1 LMLLML
7 LLGDCHVLC
16 FLLGSNHAFS
26 IPFLLVFLFQ
36 PAHKVRQGGLIGSHG
51 RCNIVLPKGLPQPP
65 SQGPHDKIV
74 RQESRP
80 RQEMGAVNVAVA
92 VAVTVAVN
100 VNVAVT
106 VTVNIGVR

>member
-1 LMLLML
+1 
-7 LLGDCHVLC
+7 
-16 FLLGSNHAFS
+16 
-26 IPFLLVFLFQ
+26 
-36 PAHKVRQGGLIGSHG
+36 LIGSHG

-92 VAVTVAVN
+92 VTVAVN